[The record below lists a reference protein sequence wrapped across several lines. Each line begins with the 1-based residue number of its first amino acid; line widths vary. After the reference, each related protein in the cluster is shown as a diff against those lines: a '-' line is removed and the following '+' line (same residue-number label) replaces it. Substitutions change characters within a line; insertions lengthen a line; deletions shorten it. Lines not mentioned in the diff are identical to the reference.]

1 MSNETTSS
9 TLSELYTEIVAEAQF
24 VAQEQ
29 SIMRNLVKN
38 YTITGGGKAVEV
50 PIYSAVSASAVNEA
64 TDLSNTAIDPTS
76 VTITASEIGIMT
88 TLTDLARNSAPR
100 NVAADIGRLFG
111 EALATKQDKDLT
123 ALFNGFN
130 SLLGD
135 GTGAITTASIFNAA
149 STLRAN
155 ALNLN
160 DSAVVLHPKIAYD
173 LKANLTNTFAN
184 PNGGE
189 LQNEAMRSGYVG
201 SLAGLRIFE
210 TSNISNSGNVG
221 DYIGAAMHK
230 DALAIAMMQD
240 VKIET
245 QRDASLRADE
255 IVATSIYGVGEIHDT
270 YGVQLRFDSSIQ

>member
-1 MSNETTSS
+1 MANESTSS

-29 SIMRNLVKN
+29 SIMRNLVRN
-38 YTITGGGKAVEV
+38 YAITGGGKAVEV
-50 PIYSAVSASAVNEA
+50 PIYAAVSAAAVSEA
-64 TDLSNTAIDPTS
+64 TDLSNTAVDPSS
-76 VTITASEIGIMT
+76 VTITASEVGVMT

-111 EALATKQDKDLT
+111 EAVAKKQDQDLIG
-123 ALFNGFN
+123 LFDSF
-130 SLLGD
+130 SVTLGD
-135 GTGAITTASIFNAA
+135 GTGAISAASVFNVA

-160 DSAVVLHPKIAYD
+160 DCAVVLHPKIAYD

-184 PNGGE
+184 PNAGD
-189 LQNEAMRSGYVG
+189 LQNEAMRSGFVG

-210 TSNISNSGNVG
+210 TSNMSNTGTAG
-221 DYIGAAMHK
+221 DYKGAAMHR
-230 DALAIAMMQD
+230 DALALAEMQGL
-240 VKIET
+240 KIET

-255 IVATSIYGVGEIHDT
+255 IVATAVYGVGEIHDS
-270 YGVQLRFDSSIQ
+270 YGVELHHDSSIQ

>member
-24 VAQEQ
+24 VASEK

-38 YTITGGGKAVEV
+38 YAITGGGKAVEV
-50 PIYSAVSASAVNEA
+50 PVYAQVSAGAVAEA
-64 TDLSNTAIDPTS
+64 TDLANTSIDPTS
-76 VTITASEIGIMT
+76 VTITASEVGVMT

-100 NVAADIGRLFG
+100 NVAADIGKLFG
-111 EALATKQDKDLT
+111 EALARKQDTDLT
-123 ALFNGFN
+123 GLFNGFN
-130 SLLGD
+130 SALGD

-155 ALNLN
+155 ALDLN
-160 DSAVVLHPKIAYD
+160 DSAVVLHHKIAYD

-210 TSNISNSGNVG
+210 TSNMSNSGNVG